1 VSGRTADN
9 QLSLFAEPAVSAAF
23 EVRSSRRAR
32 RLSIRVFP
40 HGRVE
45 IVVPFRTPAVEVER
59 FVAGHRA
66 WIDRTLAGMADTAAA
81 ADLSLPD
88 RVDFRAAGESWLI
101 TRRTGPRLRLT
112 TRATSD
118 GGSVTLVAPAHDEA
132 AARLRLRA
140 WVVEQGRRVLLP
152 RLELLAERHGLA
164 YRRAGVGR
172 QKTRW
177 GSCSAAGH
185 IRLNCSLLFLPAR
198 LADYVMLHELS
209 HLRVL
214 DHSPRFWRVLDSLVA
229 DARALDAEMSRAWSR
244 VPGWLFY
251 GD

>member
-1 VSGRTADN
+1 VSRRQADE
-9 QLSLFAEPAVSAAF
+9 QLSLFAEPTVSADF

-45 IVVPFRTPAVEVER
+45 VVVPPRTPAAEVRR

-66 WIDRTLAGMADTAAA
+66 WIDRTLEEMAATAAA
-81 ADLSLPD
+81 TDLALPG
-88 RVDFRAAGESWLI
+88 RVEFRAADESWLI
-101 TRRTGPRLRLT
+101 ARRNGPRLRLT
-112 TRATSD
+112 SRASP
-118 GGSVTLVAPAHDEA
+118 GGGVVTLAAPESDDGVA
-132 AARLRLRA
+132 RQKLRA
-140 WVVEQGRRVLLP
+140 CVVDQGRRLLLP
-152 RLELLAERHGLA
+152 RLSLLAERHGLV

-177 GSCSAAGH
+177 GSCSSAGH
-185 IRLNCSLLFLPAR
+185 IRLNCSLLFIPLR

-209 HLRVL
+209 HLRIL
-214 DHSPRFWRVLDSLVA
+214 DHSPRFWKLLDSMVA
-229 DARALDAEMSRAWSR
+229 DARALDAEMSRAWSQ